1 MPVFLLPFLA
11 TLPGLI
17 GDFFKQ
23 KNALESQ
30 RLETE
35 RQIEVAKQQMASDI
49 AKSQMEVEK
58 TIVGATGAYF
68 KYFTFCMWFGPFIVG
83 VIAPGYSK
91 DIFANLSTMPE
102 WYVQS
107 CMLIMFTVWGI
118 SVSAPVVGGI
128 FTGLGE
134 FFASR
139 RSDKIEMKKVD
150 KQAFFDAVRHLRGV
164 VTPQD
169 VKMMDPVIDE
179 INKG

>member
-1 MPVFLLPFLA
+1 MPVFLVTLLA
-11 TLPGLI
+11 GLPGLI
-17 GDFFKQ
+17 GDYFKQ

-49 AKSQMEVEK
+49 AKAQMVVEQ
-58 TIVGATGAYF
+58 TIVGATGPYF

-83 VIAPGYSK
+83 VIFPNYSK
-91 DIFANLSTMPE
+91 AIFANLATMPE

-118 SVSAPVVGGI
+118 SVSAPVVGSI
-128 FTGLGE
+128 FSGLTS
-134 FFASR
+134 FLADR

-150 KQAFFDAVRHLRGV
+150 KAAFYDAVRHLKGQ
-164 VTPQD
+164 VTPAD
-169 VKMMDPVIDE
+169 VKIMDPILDE
-179 INKG
+179 VNKD